1 MNKKFVISIV
11 ALLNVLFFSQMTQA
25 TQPQF
30 LSYAEKTLDA
40 IYQLYATDNHY
51 LLREA
56 FPFESAQ
63 RATYLD
69 NEEQADK
76 HKPYAYLWPFSGSLS
91 AVNTLNTAVQTNKYK
106 QFFDDKVLPG
116 LELYFDTLRAPAA
129 YASYLHITPLPD
141 RFYDDNVWIG
151 IDFTD
156 MYLQTKDP
164 HYLEKAKIVWRF
176 IESRTDEQLGGGI
189 YWVEQRKRSK
199 HACSNAPGAV
209 YALKLFEATGDSYYF
224 EKGKAWYVWT
234 KTHLQDPTDFLIYDN
249 IRLNG
254 SVDKKKYAYNSG
266 QMIEAAALLYKFSK
280 DTAYLREAQQIA
292 ESAYQYFFQDFS
304 PKKGEAFHLL
314 NKGNVW
320 FSAVML
326 RGYIALYHQDGNK
339 KYMDNFKVNLDYAW
353 KHMRDQNGLFNTDWS
368 GTTQDKSKW
377 LLTQFAM
384 VEMYARMSNL

>member
-116 LELYFDTLRAPAA
+116 LELYLIPSERRLLFHLICISP
-129 YASYLHITPLPD
+129 
-141 RFYDDNVWIG
+141 RF
-151 IDFTD
+151 
-156 MYLQTKDP
+156 L
-164 HYLEKAKIVWRF
+164 
-176 IESRTDEQLGGGI
+176 
-189 YWVEQRKRSK
+189 
-199 HACSNAPGAV
+199 
-209 YALKLFEATGDSYYF
+209 
-224 EKGKAWYVWT
+224 
-234 KTHLQDPTDFLIYDN
+234 TDFMM
-249 IRLNG
+249 IR
-254 SVDKKKYAYNSG
+254 VDW
-266 QMIEAAALLYKFSK
+266 
-280 DTAYLREAQQIA
+280 
-292 ESAYQYFFQDFS
+292 
-304 PKKGEAFHLL
+304 H
-314 NKGNVW
+314 
-320 FSAVML
+320 
-326 RGYIALYHQDGNK
+326 
-339 KYMDNFKVNLDYAW
+339 
-353 KHMRDQNGLFNTDWS
+353 
-368 GTTQDKSKW
+368 
-377 LLTQFAM
+377 
-384 VEMYARMSNL
+384 